1 MLTNLS
7 TFFILRFRHQHE
19 QLRVVIIRVLKPVG
33 TASSNI
39 EVAKVHDNTVPG
51 TDAVDTDDSDAILEV
66 NLAYE
71 SVKEIDCLDVSKEGN
86 DNWEAAIVRLINYY
100 LIVIVNQIFLL

>member
-1 MLTNLS
+1 M
-7 TFFILRFRHQHE
+7 
-19 QLRVVIIRVLKPVG
+19 RVVIIRVLKPVG

-39 EVAKVHDNTVPG
+39 EIAKVRDNTGPG
-51 TDAVDTDDSDAILEV
+51 ADAVDSDDSDAILEV

-86 DNWEAAIVRLINYY
+86 DNWEAAIVRLVKYY
-100 LIVIVNQIFLL
+100 LILELNGIIL